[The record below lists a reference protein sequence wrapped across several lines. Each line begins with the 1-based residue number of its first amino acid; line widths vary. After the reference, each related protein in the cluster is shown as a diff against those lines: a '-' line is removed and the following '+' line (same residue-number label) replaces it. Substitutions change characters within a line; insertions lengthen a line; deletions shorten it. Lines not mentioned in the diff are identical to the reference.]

1 MNSDAYR
8 PIYRW
13 KALNLYFP
21 TMQRRFAPSII
32 CSLDSRSEPELFG
45 GMKIRLIPTWREGE
59 QERGNRRAET
69 AQLSSAS
76 WPGCPSR
83 YPEWYSVCAAC
94 GVKANKVH
102 QMSESKQN
110 LHLRAQTSHARTRIS
125 PSSSLFASN
134 ESSTSAFS
142 TRQTRCRRPLTA
154 PLKS

>member
-45 GMKIRLIPTWREGE
+45 EMKIRLIPTWREGE

-69 AQLSSAS
+69 APLSSTS
-76 WPGCPSR
+76 WPGYMSR
-83 YPEWYSVCAAC
+83 YPEWCSLCAAC
-94 GVKANKVH
+94 GEKANNVH
-102 QMSESKQN
+102 QMSATVQN
-110 LHLRAQTSHARTRIS
+110 VHLPSQTNQTKTRNS
-125 PSSSLFASN
+125 PSSSLFAAN
-134 ESSTSAFS
+134 ESSASAFS
-142 TRQTRCRRPLTA
+142 TCQTGCRRPLA
-154 PLKS
+154 E